1 VTGLDRLRRF
11 LDEHDVAYELR
22 VHPVAFTAQ
31 ELAAAEHVPGAVVAK
46 VVIAFVE
53 DEMVMLVLSATRS
66 VDLWAFGV
74 LVGGRPFRIAHEEE
88 FTPRFPDCDAGAMP
102 PFGNLYDVPVYV
114 DDGLIAHDRVVFHA
128 GTHDRTIDLAVAD
141 FRRLV
146 EPVVASFS
154 ASIEARGG

>member
-1 VTGLDRLRRF
+1 MRGLERLQRY
-11 LDEHDVAYELR
+11 LDENGISYEVR
-22 VHPVAFTAQ
+22 SHPIAFTAQ
-31 ELAAAEHVPGAVVAK
+31 ELAAVEHAPGRVVAK

-53 DEMVMLVLSATRS
+53 EEMVMLVLPADRT

-74 LVGGRPFRIAHEEE
+74 VVGGRPFRIAHEEE

-114 DDGLIAHDRVVFHA
+114 DDGVMAHDRIVFQA

-141 FRRLV
+141 FRSLV
-146 EPVVASFS
+146 APVVGSFS
-154 ASIEARGG
+154 ASTDTWDG